1 MPALPLPR
9 HNPPMRDADPAASP
23 PAAQRRT
30 LPFWSL
36 NKIYWLLYILPLVV
50 WFAMDGSEMFFFDK
64 DPRHPERA
72 WFKLGVWLFLVNLIS
87 LLVWREDKRRA
98 EKGDWRVSEKT
109 LVYLCTL
116 GGLPG
121 ALLSMRMYRHKSR
134 KWSLQL
140 RLFGVSALLVAFTFG
155 VWPHT
160 WSYANDG
167 RWGICLFS
175 LFWWNLSIAGGIVR
189 VHRDNRRVLWRYLG
203 LLGALA
209 VVFVGLAAGGVYL
222 WEGWKDRKHDT
233 WIMASAGII
242 AGGLVLSIFN
252 EVWLSL
258 RGLRG
263 KLPGWDPVA
272 PGSMK

>member
-1 MPALPLPR
+1 MPA
-9 HNPPMRDADPAASP
+9 ADPASEP
-23 PAAQRRT
+23 PASQRRT
-30 LPFWSL
+30 LPFWSI
-36 NKIYWLLYILPLVV
+36 NKIYWLLYILPLAA

-64 DPRHPERA
+64 DPKHPERV
-72 WFKLGVWLFLVNLIS
+72 WFKLGVYLLLVNMIS

-98 EKGDWRVSEKT
+98 ERGDWRVSEKT

-140 RLFGVSALLVAFTFG
+140 RLFFWSALLVVFAFL
-155 VWPHT
+155 VLPHS
-160 WSYANDG
+160 WSYANDA

-189 VHRDNRRVLWRYLG
+189 VHRDNGRVLWRYLG
-203 LLGALA
+203 LLFGIA
-209 VVFVGLAAGGVYL
+209 VVCVGLAAGGVYF
-222 WEGWKDRKHDT
+222 WEGRKHDP
-233 WIMASAGII
+233 WNMASAAII
-242 AGGLVLSIFN
+242 TGGLVLSIFN

-263 KLPGWDPVA
+263 KLPGWDPIA
-272 PGSMK
+272 PAGVK

>member
-1 MPALPLPR
+1 MPDA
-9 HNPPMRDADPAASP
+9 NPSATVPAA
-23 PAAQRRT
+23 ARRT
-30 LPFWSL
+30 LPFWSI
-36 NKIYWLLYILPLVV
+36 NKIYWLLYILPLAT
-50 WFAMDGSEMFFFDK
+50 WFAMDGSEMFFVANDA
-64 DPRHPERA
+64 RHPERI
-72 WFKLGVWLFLVNLIS
+72 WFKLGFYLLLVNSIS

-121 ALLSMRMYRHKSR
+121 ALLSMRMFRHKSR
-134 KWSLQL
+134 KWSLQM
-140 RLFGVSALLVAFTFG
+140 RLFAWSALLVAFTFL
-155 VWPHT
+155 VFPHSG
-160 WSYANDG
+160 SYANDA

-203 LLGALA
+203 LLFGIGVL
-209 VVFVGLAAGGVYL
+209 FVGLAAGGVYF
-222 WEGWKDRKHDT
+222 WEAMKGRDHKPWN
-233 WIMASAGII
+233 MGSAGII

-263 KLPGWDPVA
+263 KLPGWDPIA
-272 PGSMK
+272 PADMK